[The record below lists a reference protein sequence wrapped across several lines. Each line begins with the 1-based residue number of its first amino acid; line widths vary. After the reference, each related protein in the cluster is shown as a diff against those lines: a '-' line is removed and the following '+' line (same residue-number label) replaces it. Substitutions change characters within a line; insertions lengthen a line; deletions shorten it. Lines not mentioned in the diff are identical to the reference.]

1 MTAWRRSM
9 NWRSEL
15 EALVEAVPPDQMP
28 DLIGELA
35 LASAVLNARLVAVPA
50 SNPDGRGEKA
60 AEPDRL
66 IDVKDAAVILKV
78 EVSWLY
84 RHAKALP
91 FTRRLGRKQLR
102 FSEIGIQRWMATR
115 R

>member
-1 MTAWRRSM
+1 M

-15 EALVEAVPPDQMP
+15 EAVIGAVPRDQVPDA
-28 DLIGELA
+28 IGELEA
-35 LASAVLNARLVAVPA
+35 AKARLYARLMTP
-50 SNPDGRGEKA
+50 SSHGNPNGGKA

-91 FTRRLGRKQLR
+91 FTRRLGR
-102 FSEIGIQRWMATR
+102 
-115 R
+115 